1 MVRSGWASG
10 SAPPTLFALRTRCG
24 RPSGNVD
31 PPTARHYG
39 FQMLETLHRKF
50 PAADP
55 AQLAL
60 LADVWSVEASKII
73 DRMLRITAARGVES
87 IPPQARPEAIFELAK
102 LTAWLE
108 GQIIEAKT
116 AQVPIQEIDPAAERD
131 ALKSQLIRDR
141 IENTASILAEHMWR
155 RLCERWWERFP
166 AIPQESAKSVKRLGR
181 HPQLGG
187 TRRMHYSPAFSN
199 KHWASAG
206 KLCVYTLGVD
216 GTVRSNDVPARSW
229 GRESFLYSQEL
240 EYWFSLVE
248 GDAGEPYKKLL
259 DMVPLNED
267 ETKRWV
273 AYLAVQWMRTPA
285 FILRLLRSV
294 SRFVT
299 DQSLDFPTD
308 TGSLRRAYETLFSND
323 RMYAEMYQRLVGRR
337 WEMWRTAPDP
347 GFIRPDEVTLVTSGG
362 GKSWR
367 LVYPMTPTHC
377 FVAGPAA
384 AEEPR
389 HVVPHVR
396 TLDNPRLAQLNL
408 QLAASSRRA
417 VIARPQTDDAEL
429 RDLLASGMRRRS
441 LEPKGAFSR
450 EFWGPISR

>member
-1 MVRSGWASG
+1 
-10 SAPPTLFALRTRCG
+10 
-24 RPSGNVD
+24 
-31 PPTARHYG
+31 
-39 FQMLETLHRKF
+39 MLETLRSKF
-50 PAADP
+50 PDADP
-55 AQLAL
+55 DHVAL
-60 LADVWSVEASKII
+60 LADVWSAEASKIV
-73 DRMLRITAARGVES
+73 DRMLRITAARGVKS
-87 IPPQARPEAIFELAK
+87 LPARARPEAIFELAK
-102 LTAWLE
+102 LGAWLD

-116 AQVPIQEIDPAAERD
+116 AQVPIEVIDPEAERN
-131 ALKSQLIRDR
+131 ALKSPHIQDR
-141 IENTASILAEHMWR
+141 IENTASILAEHIWL

-166 AIPQESAKSVKRLGR
+166 AIAQEGAESVKRIGQ
-181 HPQLGG
+181 HPQPSG

-206 KLCVYTLGVD
+206 KLRVYTLGVD
-216 GTVRSNDVPARSW
+216 GTVRSKDVPARSW

-240 EYWFSLVE
+240 EHWFSLVE

-285 FILRLLRSV
+285 FILRMLRKV

-299 DQSLDFPTD
+299 EQSLDFPTD
-308 TGSLRRAYETLFSND
+308 TGSLRRAYETLFSNN
-323 RMYAEMYQRLVGRR
+323 RMYAEVYRRLVGRR

-347 GFIRPDEVTLVTSGG
+347 GFIRPDEVILVTSGG
-362 GKSWR
+362 GRSWR

-377 FVAGPAA
+377 FVAGPGA

-396 TLDNPRLAQLNL
+396 TLDEPRLARLNL
-408 QLAASSRRA
+408 QLAALSRGA
-417 VIARPQTDDAEL
+417 VIAQPRTDDSGL
-429 RDLLASGMRRRS
+429 RDLIASGMRRRS
-441 LEPKGAFSR
+441 CEPRGAFSR